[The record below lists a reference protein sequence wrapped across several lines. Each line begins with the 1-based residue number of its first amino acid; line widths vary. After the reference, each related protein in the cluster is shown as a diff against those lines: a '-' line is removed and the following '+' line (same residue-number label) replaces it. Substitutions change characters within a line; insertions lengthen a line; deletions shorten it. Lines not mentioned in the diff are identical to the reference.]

1 MSLTERIVRLA
12 AILLGIS
19 STLLI
24 LAAGNLF
31 FGAWLFSTRHEP
43 FWALCWTAAGI
54 AFVAYGVVSLLD
66 LGRRIA
72 APAMDLMRPLLKLG
86 AIALALTGVAW
97 AVQTEILWQRT
108 GDFEAYG
115 VVIGL
120 IMAVDG
126 AAAFWWLER
135 PRPEPAPRAHSGA

>member
-1 MSLTERIVRLA
+1 MSLAERVVCLA
-12 AILLGIS
+12 AIFLSIS

-31 FGAWLFSTRHEP
+31 FAAWLFSIRHEP

-108 GDFEAYG
+108 GDF
-115 VVIGL
+115 
-120 IMAVDG
+120 
-126 AAAFWWLER
+126 
-135 PRPEPAPRAHSGA
+135 

>member
-1 MSLTERIVRLA
+1 MPLAERIVRLA
-12 AILLGIS
+12 AIFLGIS

-31 FGAWLFSTRHEP
+31 FAAWTFSTRHEP
-43 FWALCWTAAGI
+43 FWVICWTAAGI

-72 APAMDLMRPLLKLG
+72 APAMELMRPLLKLG

-97 AVQTEILWQRT
+97 AVQTEILWERT

-126 AAAFWWLER
+126 TAAFWWLER
-135 PRPEPAPRAHSGA
+135 PRPEPAPRAHLGA